1 MDNDCEYENGKPIR
15 KKKEIKKI
23 EIKQLHQ
30 LITLTTQ
37 QQNLLNDLLEKDY
50 EKLEKKKNN
59 LIEKIINNNI

>member
-30 LITLTTQ
+30 LTLTTQ